1 MSQEPNVNINYGVS
15 SKETNLPVPR
25 RMPSRPTEKLDPG
38 FSTYGNVGPDS
49 GFALKIVNKY
59 SDLWSSHPRKKL
71 ITNIVVNLILFRS
84 SHFGRAP
91 TSADFHLVLGL
102 LRISENSTGELTNE
116 ILDKSSK
123 EKMQGACLTNV
134 FNFLT

>member
-1 MSQEPNVNINYGVS
+1 M
-15 SKETNLPVPR
+15 
-25 RMPSRPTEKLDPG
+25 
-38 FSTYGNVGPDS
+38 
-49 GFALKIVNKY
+49 
-59 SDLWSSHPRKKL
+59 
-71 ITNIVVNLILFRS
+71 ILL
-84 SHFGRAP
+84 RAP

-123 EKMQGACLTNV
+123 EKMQGAYLTKV

>member
-1 MSQEPNVNINYGVS
+1 
-15 SKETNLPVPR
+15 
-25 RMPSRPTEKLDPG
+25 
-38 FSTYGNVGPDS
+38 
-49 GFALKIVNKY
+49 
-59 SDLWSSHPRKKL
+59 LWASHPRKKL
-71 ITNIVVNLILFRS
+71 ITNVIVNLILYRS

-123 EKMQGACLTNV
+123 EKMQGAYLTKV